1 MDGLYNC
8 INYVSGRASAL
19 PYCNIIPSNGK
30 HTPRGCNM
38 YSRNDDLCS
47 KQLSPY
53 NLLQNE
59 NFQKIKTV
67 PESTHRDLHIH
78 LFIWKIKNLGK
89 NDLTCYC

>member
-38 YSRNDDLCS
+38 YCPSAS
-47 KQLSPY
+47 
-53 NLLQNE
+53 LL
-59 NFQKIKTV
+59 V
-67 PESTHRDLHIH
+67 
-78 LFIWKIKNLGK
+78 LFILVNVGFTRVFCNNFVVFGAILLYSGK
-89 NDLTCYC
+89 QI